1 MNWRLMGRA
10 RQSRRRSLKDLIK
23 HGHGSRGGGPPG
35 AADHLAVWRSP
46 GLLGVGGGDLDS
58 FTVVGQPADHA
69 SHSVSCW
76 PKFRVGPGHCGRS
89 VAARPGLESLADRYL
104 SDATASELP
113 QPGPPL
119 LCMTD
124 GIRRIALNEAQQQ
137 FSRPQRRLESNHSTA
152 LTEPWH
158 GRPAR
163 LTLNATC
170 CRSTA
175 AHDHDQTS
183 AIRASPVATSQIGE

>member
-1 MNWRLMGRA
+1 
-10 RQSRRRSLKDLIK
+10 
-23 HGHGSRGGGPPG
+23 
-35 AADHLAVWRSP
+35 
-46 GLLGVGGGDLDS
+46 
-58 FTVVGQPADHA
+58 
-69 SHSVSCW
+69 
-76 PKFRVGPGHCGRS
+76 
-89 VAARPGLESLADRYL
+89 
-104 SDATASELP
+104 
-113 QPGPPL
+113 
-119 LCMTD
+119 MTD

-183 AIRASPVATSQIGE
+183 AIRASPVATAQIGEERQPSGEVSSATPCHMTVPALTIAVDVLPHLRGEMT